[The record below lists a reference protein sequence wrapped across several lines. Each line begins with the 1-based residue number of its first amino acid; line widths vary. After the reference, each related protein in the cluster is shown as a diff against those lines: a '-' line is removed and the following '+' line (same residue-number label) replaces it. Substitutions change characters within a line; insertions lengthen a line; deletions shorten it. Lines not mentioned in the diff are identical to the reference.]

1 MRPHFL
7 IIRTTSLADVALALR
22 IVYPVVRLHPEY
34 RFTFLMKPSLTGVL
48 VNAPANLEAMVI
60 DLDRSEKRIAGM
72 LRLVR
77 KLRNERFTGVIDLE
91 RSRRSRFIS
100 TVLCTFSKAKLSRVP
115 RTVAVSK
122 TEIKYIP
129 YDEGKRYLEH
139 FTDCFRKSE
148 LIEGELPA
156 KTSVL
161 SPSEPQCEAI
171 RNRIGIAPFA
181 KNGTPEESLEVAN
194 QIATALKNSFGIDS
208 LVIGADENVTQKFI
222 TKENEGNIF
231 PYSSFYKEIGM
242 LSSLRIVLGVDTSRL
257 QLARLVGVPVLFL
270 KELPHTKEQITQYV
284 LTPLQGLLAQQTNQ

>member
-100 TVLCTFSKAKLSRVP
+100 TVLCTFSKAKLSRIP

-122 TEIKYIP
+122 TKMKYIP
-129 YDEGKRYLEH
+129 YDEGERYLEH
-139 FTDCFRKSE
+139 FTDCFRKSG

-156 KTSVL
+156 ETSVL

-194 QIATALKNSFGIDS
+194 QIATALNNSLGIDS

-222 TKENEGNIF
+222 TKKDEGSIF

-270 KELPHTKEQITQYV
+270 KELPHTKEQINQYV

>member
-100 TVLCTFSKAKLSRVP
+100 TVLCTFSKAKLSRIP

-122 TEIKYIP
+122 TKMKYIP
-129 YDEGKRYLEH
+129 YDEGERYLEH
-139 FTDCFRKSE
+139 FTDCFRKSG

-156 KTSVL
+156 ETAVL
-161 SPSEPQCEAI
+161 APSEPQCEAF

-181 KNGTPEESLEVAN
+181 KNGTPEEALEVAN
-194 QIATALKNSFGIDS
+194 QIATALKNSIGIDS
-208 LVIGADENVTQKFI
+208 LVIGADENVTHKFI

-270 KELPHTKEQITQYV
+270 KELPHTKEQINQYV

>member
-22 IVYPVVRLHPEY
+22 IVYPVVRIHPEY

-60 DLDRSEKRIAGM
+60 DL
-72 LRLVR
+72 
-77 KLRNERFTGVIDLE
+77 E

-100 TVLCTFSKAKLSRVP
+100 TVLCTFSKAKLSRIP

-122 TEIKYIP
+122 TKMKYIP
-129 YDEGKRYLEH
+129 YEEGECYLEY
-139 FTDCFRKSE
+139 FTDCFQKSG

-156 KTSVL
+156 ETAVL

-171 RNRIGIAPFA
+171 CNRIGIAPFA
-181 KNGTPEESLEVAN
+181 KNGTPEEALEVAS
-194 QIATALKNSFGIDS
+194 QIVTALKNSFGVDS

-242 LSSLRIVLGVDTSRL
+242 LTSLRIVLGVDTSRL

-270 KELPHTKEQITQYV
+270 KELPHTKEQINQYV